1 MNSKKNA
8 ISLFTPEEAADYNDI
23 TNNFFTPIYPFIA
36 NHIIQL
42 NKENISSADIA
53 GYENEV
59 FSHFEVGLAILEGE
73 ANVGIGSV
81 AASKILGL
89 PFHSLKEESFDMI
102 LDQETFFKIGVQD
115 FIETLNSS
123 EFKKKVEPLG
133 NYDFNESGK
142 IIFSS

>member
-59 FSHFEVGLAILEGE
+59 FSHFEVGLAILGL
-73 ANVGIGSV
+73 AILKWGSLFLKGRRTWALV
-81 AASKILGL
+81 VL
-89 PFHSLKEESFDMI
+89 PHQKY
-102 LDQETFFKIGVQD
+102 LDYR
-115 FIETLNSS
+115 FIRL
-123 EFKKKVEPLG
+123 KKKVL
-133 NYDFNESGK
+133 
-142 IIFSS
+142 I